1 MQINASMLQI
11 LEMRFKLYVLE
22 RLLCTIVN
30 TTTILHTAPGDCE
43 EALQGRLHCCLLASV
58 SERLCAKIR
67 GGKRCE
73 RCEHCSCKDF
83 TIGVKILVKN
93 VIMGVVNFFL
103 SKIVFGEC
111 YKGWCF
117 LVFYTV
123 SLCFTLLTCVLHLFG
138 IGFVANRAL

>member
-1 MQINASMLQI
+1 M
-11 LEMRFKLYVLE
+11 
-22 RLLCTIVN
+22 
-30 TTTILHTAPGDCE
+30 ILHPVVYVCTSA
-43 EALQGRLHCCLLASV
+43 
-58 SERLCAKIR
+58 R

-83 TIGVKILVKN
+83 TIGVKNLVKN
-93 VIMGVVNFFL
+93 VIMGGVNFFL

>member
-1 MQINASMLQI
+1 MIEHQAGIGFRVKNFCETVNIVRGLNEVALKHVI
-11 LEMRFKLYVLE
+11 DIDHKKGVLF
-22 RLLCTIVN
+22 N
-30 TTTILHTAPGDCE
+30 
-43 EALQGRLHCCLLASV
+43 
-58 SERLCAKIR
+58 R

-73 RCEHCSCKDF
+73 QCERCSCKDF

-93 VIMGVVNFFL
+93 VIMGGVNFFL

>member
-1 MQINASMLQI
+1 MQAQTIMSGA
-11 LEMRFKLYVLE
+11 KLCDLHPIVYV
-22 RLLCTIVN
+22 CTS
-30 TTTILHTAPGDCE
+30 A
-43 EALQGRLHCCLLASV
+43 
-58 SERLCAKIR
+58 R

-93 VIMGVVNFFL
+93 VIMGGVNFFL

-138 IGFVANRAL
+138 IGFVANRALWVALNLSWITHFWCKFVGPKKVACVNGLTFSTSDFSHKV